1 MHQYEAPSLAYW
13 SLHMCRNLGYQSIEN
28 LPCIFVLNNVPS
40 FASTVLGSNTG
51 KQYEPEDA
59 LSTLLPICRTGRAQ
73 STYPI
78 QTITEI
84 GNPLFKISFRHSNI
98 VSNVVKMFTIP
109 LIFLFRHVAF
119 CSASPLQLRQAVTP
133 PPECNVIP
141 TWEVTQFR
149 WFNSSQNLDCVHQV
163 NVRKCGVPPAFIGA
177 KLTTNAALVCVNST
191 SNGLVGCDGNIDHCA
206 SCGIPGC
213 YTGVILYLS

>member
-1 MHQYEAPSLAYW
+1 MHQYEAPPSLIGHLICAEIW
-13 SLHMCRNLGYQSIEN
+13 GIKVSKNI
-28 LPCIFVLNNVPS
+28 PCIFVLNNVPS
-40 FASTVLGSNTG
+40 FASTVRGSNTG
-51 KQYEPEDA
+51 KQYEPQDA
-59 LSTLLPICRTGRAQ
+59 LSTLLPICRTDRAQ
-73 STYPI
+73 SIYPI

-84 GNPLFKISFRHSNI
+84 GNSLFKISFRHSNI

-109 LIFLFRHVAF
+109 LIFLFRHIAF

-213 YTGVILYLS
+213 YTGVILYLL